1 MNQATLD
8 PTHDHPQHTLLA
20 GGQILVGDALDR
32 LRELP
37 AASVDTV
44 VTSPPYFRLRNYGV
58 EGQIGAEETV
68 DGWVIA
74 LVSVLDEVA
83 RVLKPEGALWLNLGD
98 TYSRRPDHGAA
109 PKGLVLAPERLLLAL
124 NQRGWSCR
132 NKVIWA
138 KPNPMPASVK
148 DRLSATWEPLY
159 LLTRSKAYF
168 FDLDAIRV
176 DGRSSR
182 LKPTKVGA
190 HTKHG
195 ATGPERPS
203 WAGPNAGNNS
213 GLSAMKAR
221 GQSTHPLGK
230 NPGDVWQIATAAY
243 RGAHFATFPE
253 ALVERP
259 LRATCPERVCT
270 TCGTAWRRA
279 PYIEALGKVAVAGA
293 LRKSCGCGSRDWH
306 PGTVLDPFL
315 GAGTVAVVA
324 SRLGR
329 RWIGIELNPAYAR
342 IAEDRIATSTSAA
355 GRQKN
360 EDNHLTRKES

>member
-1 MNQATLD
+1 MNQSTQ
-8 PTHDHPQHTLLA
+8 QHTQTRPPELPVDE
-20 GGQILVGDALDR
+20 ILVGDALEQLKR
-32 LRELP
+32 LP
-37 AASVDTV
+37 TASVDTV

-58 EGQIGAEETV
+58 DGQIGAENTIEQYL
-68 DGWVIA
+68 DA
-74 LVSVLDEVA
+74 LLAVLDEVA
-83 RVLKPEGALWLNLGD
+83 RVLKPAGSLWLNLGD
-98 TYSRRPDHGAA
+98 TYSRHHTHGAT
-109 PKGLVLAPERLLLAL
+109 PKGLVLAPERLLLGL
-124 NQRGWSCR
+124 NERGWSCR
-132 NKVIWA
+132 NKVVWA

-159 LLTRSKAYF
+159 LLTRSKSYF

-176 DGRSSR
+176 DGRSTR

-190 HTKHG
+190 RTKHG

-221 GQSTHPLGK
+221 GQATHPLGK
-230 NPGDVWQIATAAY
+230 NPGDVWSIATAAY

-259 LRATCPERVCT
+259 LHATCPERVCT
-270 TCGTAWRRA
+270 SCGTAWRRA
-279 PYIEALGKVAVAGA
+279 PHIAALGRIAVATA
-293 LRKSCGCGSRDWH
+293 LRKSCGCPDRHWQ
-306 PGTVLDPFL
+306 PGIVLDPFL

-324 SRLGR
+324 KRLGR

-342 IAEDRIATSTSAA
+342 VAEDRIAAASSAA
-355 GRQKN
+355 HPN
-360 EDNHLTRKES
+360 EVNHLTRKEPSQ